1 MYTHQQSRSPV
12 LRREYTVNDQ
22 TMAHFSSDYSNA
34 TTSAQLQAEDQST
47 AREHLH
53 SKDPDLIIR
62 ESMSDCILCPRK
74 CHADRTQGRTGYCGQ
89 TDRLMA
95 ARATLHYWEEPC
107 ISGTKGSGTVFFSGC
122 NLRCVFCQNH
132 NIAIG
137 KAGSPISLERLRD
150 IFFELE
156 EAGANNINLVTPTH
170 FVPQIALALTDAKN
184 RGLQLPVVYN
194 TGSYEEAET
203 LKLLDGL
210 VDIYLP
216 DLKYYSPELGQAYS
230 NAPDYFEKATAAIG
244 EMFRQ
249 VGPCVFENAAA
260 LASCELSEEHSLL
273 KRGMIVRHL
282 ILPGQTKD
290 SKKIL
295 RYLHETY
302 RNDIY
307 VSIMNQYTPL
317 PHVAHIEA
325 LNRRVTPEEYDKVLS
340 FAGRIGIERGFI
352 QEGEA
357 ASESFI
363 PEFDGRGI

>member
-1 MYTHQQSRSPV
+1 MRKLGGAADKASAYTAFVYVHEKKACSPA
-12 LRREYTVNDQ
+12 LCWEPIANYK
-22 TMAHFSSDYSNA
+22 TMTHFSSVYSNA
-34 TTSAQLQAEDQST
+34 TASSSAQLSDWD
-47 AREHLH
+47 R
-53 SKDPDLIIR
+53 IIR
-62 ESMSDCILCPRK
+62 ESMSDCVLCPRK
-74 CHADRTQGRTGYCGQ
+74 CHANRLEGHVGYCGQ
-89 TDRLMA
+89 SDRLLA
-95 ARATLHYWEEPC
+95 ARAALHFWEEPC
-107 ISGTKGSGTVFFSGC
+107 ISGTEGSGTVFFSGC

-137 KAGSPISLERLRD
+137 KAGQSISPERLRH

-156 EAGANNINLVTPTH
+156 EAGANNINLVTPSH
-170 FVPQIALALTDAKN
+170 FVPQIARALTDAKN
-184 RGLQLPVVYN
+184 RGLQLPIVYN
-194 TGSYEEAET
+194 TGSYEEVDT

-216 DLKYYSPELGQAYS
+216 DLKYFSPELSMAYS
-230 NAPDYFEKATAAIG
+230 NAPDYFEKATAAIA

-249 VGPCVFENAAA
+249 TGPCVFE
-260 LASCELSEEHSLL
+260 ETLL

-282 ILPGQTKD
+282 LLPGQTRD

-302 RNDIY
+302 KNDIY

-317 PHVAHIEA
+317 PHVAHIPA
-325 LNRRVTPEEYDKVLS
+325 LNRRVTAEEYERVLS
-340 FAGRIGIERGFI
+340 FAQRIGIENGFI

-357 ASESFI
+357 ADESFI